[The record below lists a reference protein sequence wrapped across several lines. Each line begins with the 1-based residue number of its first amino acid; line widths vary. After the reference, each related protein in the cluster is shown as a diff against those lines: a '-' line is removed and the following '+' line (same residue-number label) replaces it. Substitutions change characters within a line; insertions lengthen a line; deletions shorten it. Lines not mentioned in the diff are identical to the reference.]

1 MNNEEGSKG
10 GYRQDGN
17 KEGVTTRPIKLQ
29 LKLDD
34 KTQHAG
40 TDIMSF
46 KFERKTD
53 IDSGKQ
59 LQNQQQNYYLNYKAG
74 QYAIFDLGTKDDPE
88 GPVRSFTVAS
98 SPTENFIL
106 ISTRI
111 RDTPFKK
118 KLASLDVGSHVN
130 VTAPLGRFVLHEDY
144 SKNAVFLSGGIG
156 VTPFRS
162 MIKYSTDKQL
172 PLKIAMFDSNRNLE
186 NILYKK
192 EFDECADLDAN
203 LKIVY
208 TLDVSDNDW
217 KGERGFI
224 DKAMLTRYLSP
235 TELDNSIFYICG
247 PPAMLNAMK
256 KLLQEDLDIPKE
268 RMKVEEFIGY

>member
-59 LQNQQQNYYLNYKAG
+59 LQNHQQQRQNYYLNYKAA
-74 QYAIFDLGTKDDPE
+74 QYTIIDLGTKDDPE

-106 ISTRI
+106 IRTRI

-144 SKNAVFLSGGIG
+144 SINAVFLSGGIG

-172 PLKIAMFDSNRNLE
+172 PLK
-186 NILYKK
+186 
-192 EFDECADLDAN
+192 
-203 LKIVY
+203 
-208 TLDVSDNDW
+208 
-217 KGERGFI
+217 
-224 DKAMLTRYLSP
+224 
-235 TELDNSIFYICG
+235 NSH
-247 PPAMLNAMK
+247 
-256 KLLQEDLDIPKE
+256 
-268 RMKVEEFIGY
+268 V

>member
-53 IDSGKQ
+53 IYSGKQ

-74 QYAIFDLGTKDDPE
+74 QYVIVDLGTMDDPE
-88 GPVRSFTVAS
+88 GLLRSFTVAS

-111 RDTPFKK
+111 R
-118 KLASLDVGSHVN
+118 
-130 VTAPLGRFVLHEDY
+130 
-144 SKNAVFLSGGIG
+144 
-156 VTPFRS
+156 
-162 MIKYSTDKQL
+162 
-172 PLKIAMFDSNRNLE
+172 
-186 NILYKK
+186 
-192 EFDECADLDAN
+192 
-203 LKIVY
+203 
-208 TLDVSDNDW
+208 
-217 KGERGFI
+217 
-224 DKAMLTRYLSP
+224 
-235 TELDNSIFYICG
+235 
-247 PPAMLNAMK
+247 
-256 KLLQEDLDIPKE
+256 
-268 RMKVEEFIGY
+268 